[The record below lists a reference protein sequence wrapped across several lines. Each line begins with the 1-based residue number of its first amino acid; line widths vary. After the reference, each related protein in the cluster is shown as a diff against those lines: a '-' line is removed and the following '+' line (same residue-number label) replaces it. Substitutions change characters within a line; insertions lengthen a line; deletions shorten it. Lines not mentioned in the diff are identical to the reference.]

1 MKQTSEALGTSS
13 QKISHLIS
21 PRLVCSVTDCEL
33 NNTHSLVRFKKLA
46 HKMFDG
52 MNRGTA

>member
-52 MNRGTA
+52 MTRGIA